1 MVNCFYFQ
9 CMCLMER
16 LLIVI
21 TSDGVIGLLDKKDF
35 RYFGFL
41 KVTLSSGVDYADI
54 SRLIGNFYHAQKHF
68 YNIIS

>member
-1 MVNCFYFQ
+1 MY
-9 CMCLMER
+9 LH
-16 LLIVI
+16 L
-21 TSDGVIGLLDKKDF
+21 TGVFGLLDKKDY

-41 KVTLSSGVDYADI
+41 IVTLSSGVDYADI